1 MRTATYETLLTDVHE
16 GILTITINRPE
27 ALNALAP
34 LVVTELRD
42 LITHVQRATGPGTD
56 WAVRGIILTGAGEK
70 SFIAGGDIKAMSAM
84 SASEADEYT
93 ALAQELTT
101 WLEELPVPV
110 IAAVN
115 GFALGGGCEF
125 AMACDFIYASSNASF
140 GQPEVQ
146 LGLIPGF
153 GGTVRLQQYVG
164 PAMARELT
172 MTGRRIQADEAL
184 RIGLVNRVFDSQHA
198 LLDAARETLREV
210 SARSPLAVAQSKAT
224 IRATASLP
232 TPEGLAIELRAFVGM
247 FSSEDMREGTRAFI
261 NKEQPHFSGK

>member
-1 MRTATYETLLTDVHE
+1 MLPATYETLLTELDE
-16 GILTITINRPE
+16 GILTITVNRPE

-34 LVVTELRD
+34 SVISELRD
-42 LITHVQRATGPGTD
+42 VISHVQRSTGPGTD

-84 SASEADEYT
+84 SPGEADEYT
-93 ALAQELTT
+93 ALAQELST

-125 AMACDFIYASSNASF
+125 AMACDFIYATQSASF

-153 GGTVRLQQYVG
+153 GGTVRLQKYVG
-164 PAMARELT
+164 PAMARELIV
-172 MTGRRIQADEAL
+172 TGRRISADEAL
-184 RIGLVNRVFDSQHA
+184 RIGLVNHLFESKDA
-198 LLDAARETLREV
+198 LLSAARETLREV
-210 SARSPLAVAQSKAT
+210 AARSPLAVARAKAT
-224 IRATASLP
+224 VRATATLP
-232 TPEGLAIELRAFVGM
+232 TPEGLRVELGAFVEM

-261 NKEQPHFSGK
+261 HKEQPHFSGR